1 MNNGKAIENQKED
14 KKVFGKFL
22 VFMIL
27 CGLGGAVV
35 GIGAVK
41 MQKYGLQDIWRE
53 NLMRGLEVVSLFGSV
68 IFTTVLFIWASLIV
82 SRCRRRFAGWNG
94 EDESVLNQI
103 EGNLSCIL
111 TFSSLN
117 LILCYFFFGAG
128 FYFLLGNSTSQISM
142 IVRVAVLI
150 GALIYMMIV
159 VMIVQKRAVNFEKE
173 LNPEKD
179 GSIYDFKFR
188 KKWMQSCD
196 EAEKLQIYKCAY
208 KSYQTAS
215 GACIILWLIS
225 IFGIFFWDFGL
236 MPLTIV
242 IIFWMI
248 MNLSYSIEAMRLSK
262 HPEEIMK

>member
-41 MQKYGLQDIWRE
+41 IQRLGLQDIWRE
-53 NLMRGLEVVSLFGSV
+53 NLMRVLEIVSLFGSV

-82 SRCRRRFAGWNG
+82 SRCRRKFAGWNG

-103 EGNLSCIL
+103 EGSLSCIL

-159 VMIVQKRAVNFEKE
+159 VMIVQKRAVNFEK
-173 LNPEKD
+173 N
-179 GSIYDFKFR
+179 
-188 KKWMQSCD
+188 
-196 EAEKLQIYKCAY
+196 
-208 KSYQTAS
+208 
-215 GACIILWLIS
+215 
-225 IFGIFFWDFGL
+225 
-236 MPLTIV
+236 
-242 IIFWMI
+242 
-248 MNLSYSIEAMRLSK
+248 
-262 HPEEIMK
+262 